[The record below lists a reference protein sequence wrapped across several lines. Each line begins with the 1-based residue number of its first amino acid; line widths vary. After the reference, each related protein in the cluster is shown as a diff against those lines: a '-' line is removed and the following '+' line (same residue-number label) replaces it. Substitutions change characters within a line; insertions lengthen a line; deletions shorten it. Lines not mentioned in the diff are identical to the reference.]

1 VRTGESYSIS
11 MAMTWKSPAIRRSN
25 KVLFMNGLLRKWGF
39 PQKPLGTS
47 PALDGLKAAAYTA
60 LRAPIE
66 PLRRSERLRNLLRG
80 ALFGRNANYY
90 LASRKG

>member
-1 VRTGESYSIS
+1 
-11 MAMTWKSPAIRRSN
+11 M
-25 KVLFMNGLLRKWGF
+25 
-39 PQKPLGTS
+39 
-47 PALDGLKAAAYTA
+47 
-60 LRAPIE
+60 E